1 MNAFSRSWKLLQA
14 TWSVLQAEKSL
25 ALYPIL
31 AVLLVLLI
39 SLVVF
44 GGGFALLYTHPEWA
58 EALEVAA
65 QSSEQGGTYPLWM
78 LVAGLAGL
86 FVYYLTTYLI
96 TYYFMTGLAGA
107 ALMRFDGEDP
117 TLGDGLSIASSRIT
131 VIFGFA
137 LIAAT
142 VGVLLAML
150 RGNQNRGV
158 GGGLAMLGG
167 FAWNVASFLVIPMI
181 AAKEVGPIDAL
192 KESMSLLRK
201 TWGEQLIGT
210 AGLGL
215 VFGLL
220 MVLVVLGTGGVVGLV
235 VKLNQPILVMAVGAL
250 GVILFVVLA
259 ILSSTLTAIYRA
271 ALYRYAA
278 VGAVSEQF
286 DQALI
291 SDAFKP
297 KWHSNFYRM
306 FPHGRDALSC
316 LWFQS
321 SSCATVR
328 TGTVGAANRY
338 GSAGWLQAYVP
349 QARRRLVGKMQS
361 VPDNERRRLR
371 ACCVVR
377 NGSGPQT
384 RSGSGRGR
392 WLPGAAD
399 ALDLHEQA
407 LCLLCLYRRTGTYR

>member
-31 AVLLVLLI
+31 AVSMVLLI
-39 SLVVF
+39 SLIMF
-44 GGGFALLYTHPEWA
+44 GGGFALLYNHPEWVEVL
-58 EALEVAA
+58 EAAG
-65 QSSEQGGTYPLWM
+65 QSSEQGGADHLWLM
-78 LVAGLAGL
+78 AGGFVGL
-86 FVYYLTTYLI
+86 FAYYLTIYLV

-117 TLGDGLSIASSRIT
+117 TLGDGLRVASSRIK
-131 VIFGFA
+131 VVFGFA

-150 RGNQNRGV
+150 RGNQNRGI
-158 GGGLAMLGG
+158 GAGMAMLGG

-181 AAKEVGPIDAL
+181 AAKEIGPIEAV
-192 KESMSLLRK
+192 KESASLLRK

-220 MVLVVLGTGGVVGLV
+220 AVLVVLGTGGAAVLV
-235 VKLNQPILVMAVGAL
+235 IRVFNQPALMIAVGVL
-250 GVILFVVLA
+250 GVCLFAFLG

-291 SDAFKP
+291 ADAFKS
-297 KWHSNFYRM
+297 KGHSAF
-306 FPHGRDALSC
+306 
-316 LWFQS
+316 
-321 SSCATVR
+321 
-328 TGTVGAANRY
+328 
-338 GSAGWLQAYVP
+338 
-349 QARRRLVGKMQS
+349 
-361 VPDNERRRLR
+361 
-371 ACCVVR
+371 
-377 NGSGPQT
+377 
-384 RSGSGRGR
+384 
-392 WLPGAAD
+392 
-399 ALDLHEQA
+399 
-407 LCLLCLYRRTGTYR
+407 

>member
-14 TWSVLQAEKSL
+14 TWSVLRAEKSL
-25 ALYPIL
+25 ALYPVL

-39 SLVVF
+39 SLIVF
-44 GGGFALLYTHPEWA
+44 GGGFALLYTHQEWA
-58 EALEVAA
+58 EALEVAM
-65 QSSEQGGTYPLWM
+65 QSSEQGGTEHLWVM
-78 LVAGLAGL
+78 AAGFGGL
-86 FVYYLTTYLI
+86 FLYYLTIYAI

-117 TLGDGLSIASSRIT
+117 TLGDGLMIASKRIR

-150 RGNQNRGV
+150 RGNQNRGI

-181 AAKEVGPIDAL
+181 AAKQVGPIEAV
-192 KESMSLLRK
+192 KESASLLRK

-220 MVLVVLGTGGVVGLV
+220 AVMVVLGTGGAAVLV
-235 VKLNQPILVMAVGAL
+235 IRVLDQPTLMIAIGILGFCLFAL
-250 GVILFVVLA
+250 LM

-291 SDAFKP
+291 SDAFRTK
-297 KWHSNFYRM
+297 
-306 FPHGRDALSC
+306 GR
-316 LWFQS
+316 
-321 SSCATVR
+321 
-328 TGTVGAANRY
+328 
-338 GSAGWLQAYVP
+338 
-349 QARRRLVGKMQS
+349 
-361 VPDNERRRLR
+361 
-371 ACCVVR
+371 
-377 NGSGPQT
+377 
-384 RSGSGRGR
+384 
-392 WLPGAAD
+392 
-399 ALDLHEQA
+399 
-407 LCLLCLYRRTGTYR
+407 